1 MLQITKNEADK
12 MGGKIRY
19 WICWSIALGS
29 RSMANREAG
38 KPGAVFDDETDDET
52 THTDHFWKSTHAVIA
67 IGSDIVTHQITG
79 VATGEADTDVVNVGQ
94 MNQAVAYEVVP
105 LSDRMDNKIN
115 K

>member
-1 MLQITKNEADK
+1 MLVHCLGEQVH
-12 MGGKIRY
+12 GK
-19 WICWSIALGS
+19 C
-29 RSMANREAG
+29 EAG
-38 KPGAVFDDETDDET
+38 KPGAAFDDETDDET

-94 MNQAVAYEVVP
+94 MNQAVASEVVP